1 MAQVSINLKVY
12 FVETSKDFDN
22 PPFIPISLLAEECQ
36 WTVENIRDKIHEIL
50 YKDQDPQNPLGWRK
64 KYNIYLED
72 GKNLNLEDKFPI
84 YFDEE
89 KKQFPPLYFSSNSS
103 YEFLENKK
111 LQEQKKRQHEEKIAH
126 DNEKKKVDNEKKKVD
141 NEKKKVEEER
151 AVIIQSLQKNIRDL
165 VIYNSLV
172 SPNFLCLMKNPE
184 LQVPTYQLNS
194 IQLNKLNE
202 EIKSFKDDLS
212 YTEFFTEHDRDD
224 AIAQCIRI
232 SLKILRLGQYDKL
245 KFHHQFSIK
254 PHFSYSG
261 SGIERVADIAVYE
274 ESFNK
279 IVNINE
285 IKKEDSDIEDCIR
298 QNADQLRAYCLCYDK
313 KIGRGI
319 ATTGENWIFTQ
330 YNKSS
335 ETFKISKSYEFFKKP
350 FLTAPSFNITDN
362 YKAFFEALI
371 GFIEESIGIMNNN

>member
-1 MAQVSINLKVY
+1 MAQVSIDLKVY
-12 FVETSKDFDN
+12 LVETLKDFDN
-22 PPFIPISLLAEECQ
+22 PPLTLLSLLAEECDCN
-36 WTVENIRDKIHEIL
+36 VEKIRDKIYDLISV
-50 YKDQDPQNPLGWRK
+50 DQDPNHPLEWRK
-64 KYNIYLED
+64 KYNIYLQD
-72 GKNLNLEDKFPI
+72 GKHLNLEDKFPI
-84 YFDEE
+84 YFDKE

-103 YEFLENKK
+103 IEFLEKK
-111 LQEQKKRQHEEKIAH
+111 KQKQKQQEEKIA
-126 DNEKKKVDNEKKKVD
+126 KKKVEED
-141 NEKKKVEEER
+141 KKKVEEER
-151 AVIIQSLQKNIRDL
+151 AVILQSLQKNIRDL
-165 VIYNSLV
+165 LIYNTLV
-172 SPNFLCLMKNPE
+172 SPEFLWLMKNPE
-184 LQVPTYQLNS
+184 LDVPTYQLNS
-194 IQLNKLNE
+194 LQQIKLNAQI
-202 EIKSFKDDLS
+202 EIFKEHLS
-212 YTEFFTEHDRDD
+212 TKEFFTEHDRDD
-224 AIAQCIRI
+224 AIAQCVTI
-232 SLKILRLGQYDKL
+232 SLLILRLDTTKQYEKL
-245 KFHHQFSIK
+245 KSHHQFSIK
-254 PHFSYSG
+254 PRFSYTG
-261 SGIERVADIAVYE
+261 AGIERVADIAVYE